1 MQSPQSENRMS
12 MRVCHIRHTLFLS
25 FSMVAYFFL
34 SAMQLPLAVNSMHCN
49 CSHWPLQTRMF
60 CVSLPC
66 VFMRNNYFFCLVLEI
81 NLTLKE
87 PFLLTNRTP
96 CCKKNDSREGL
107 FRCKKGWHVNVGK
120 MNIYLNSLPFAP
132 FSGLF
137 GAKWSVFWCKME
149 CVLVLNGVRFGA
161 KCKVKYP

>member
-49 CSHWPLQTRMF
+49 CSHWPLQARRF

-66 VFMRNNYFFCLVLEI
+66 VFMRNNYSFCLVLEI

-87 PFLLTNRTP
+87 PFLRTNRSP
-96 CCKKNDSREGL
+96 CCKKSILTKVCLDE
-107 FRCKKGWHVNVGK
+107 KKGGMWMLVKWIFIWGARHLHFFRD
-120 MNIYLNSLPFAP
+120 YL
-132 FSGLF
+132 
-137 GAKWSVFWCKME
+137 VQ
-149 CVLVLNGVRFGA
+149 NGVRFGA
-161 KCKVKYP
+161 K

>member
-1 MQSPQSENRMS
+1 LLALAVANPHVLRVVT
-12 MRVCHIRHTLFLS
+12 MRVYAEQL
-25 FSMVAYFFL
+25 FFL
-34 SAMQLPLAVNSMHCN
+34 SSFRNKFNIKRALSAHQ
-49 CSHWPLQTRMF
+49 SHTLLQ
-60 CVSLPC
+60 
-66 VFMRNNYFFCLVLEI
+66 
-81 NLTLKE
+81 
-87 PFLLTNRTP
+87 
-96 CCKKNDSREGL
+96 KNDSREGL

-161 KCKVKYP
+161 KCSAFWC

>member
-25 FSMVAYFFL
+25 FSMAAYFCL

-49 CSHWPLQTRMF
+49 CSHWPLQPAFF

-66 VFMRNNYFFCLVLEI
+66 VFMRNNYSFCLVLEI

-87 PFLLTNRTP
+87 PFLLTKRTP
-96 CCKKNDSREGL
+96 CCKKSIL
-107 FRCKKGWHVNVGK
+107 AKGCLDEKGGSKW
-120 MNIYLNSLPFAP
+120 ML
-132 FSGLF
+132 
-137 GAKWSVFWCKME
+137 AKWIFIWRARHLHPFQDY
-149 CVLVLNGVRFGA
+149 LVQNGVRFGA
-161 KCKVKYP
+161 K

>member
-1 MQSPQSENRMS
+1 MQSPHSENRMS

-66 VFMRNNYFFCLVLEI
+66 VFMRNNYFFLSSFRNKFNIKRALSAHQSH
-81 NLTLKE
+81 TL
-87 PFLLTNRTP
+87 LQ
-96 CCKKNDSREGL
+96 KKRFSRRFVQMQKGVACECWQNEYLFEQPAICTL
-107 FRCKKGWHVNVGK
+107 FRT
-120 MNIYLNSLPFAP
+120 I
-132 FSGLF
+132 
-137 GAKWSVFWCKME
+137 WCKME
-149 CVLVLNGVRFGA
+149 CVLVQNGVRFGA
-161 KCKVKYP
+161 KRSAFWC